1 MKKPLR
7 QRIADAITVLKG
19 EPLPIDVP
27 MPKCEITKREVRTI
41 AAWHIYPASYFAPNI
56 PKEVLR
62 KRAEEKLCYEL
73 AQCLMR
79 EGVIQ
84 FREDDYEP
92 ALFAKVRVIVPAEGD

>member
-7 QRIADAITVLKG
+7 KRIADAIKVLKG
-19 EPLPIDVP
+19 EHFPMDVP
-27 MPKCEITKREVRTI
+27 IPKLEISHSEVKTLAVR
-41 AAWHIYPASYFAPNI
+41 HIYPVSYFAPNI

-84 FREDDYEP
+84 FREDDTEP
-92 ALFAKVRVIVPAEGD
+92 ALFARVRVVMPKGE